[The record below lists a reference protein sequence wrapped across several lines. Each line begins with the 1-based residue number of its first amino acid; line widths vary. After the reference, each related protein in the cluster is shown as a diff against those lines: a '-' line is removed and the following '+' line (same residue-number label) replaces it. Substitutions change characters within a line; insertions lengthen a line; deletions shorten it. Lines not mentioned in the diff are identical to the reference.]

1 MGLLQRAFR
10 RRKHRGI
17 NTAAELPSDRNNGSG
32 FQRGRPKRRA
42 AAAQPSGLYRE
53 SGSDGGGEQ
62 SESEI
67 SAGLAQ
73 EAASS
78 DSTDGN
84 ELGRSRKR
92 GKAAQRRRTLRAA
105 VMPKQPARNTRHTGR
120 EAPGKYAEVELDAE
134 GASDSSPGDIDSQR
148 KDERAAL

>member
-10 RRKHRGI
+10 RGKQGGI
-17 NTAAELPSDRNNGSG
+17 NTAAELPSGRSNGNNI
-32 FQRGRPKRRA
+32 QRGRPKRRA

-62 SESEI
+62 SVSDI

-78 DSTDGN
+78 DSSDGN
-84 ELGRSRKR
+84 ELGQSRKR
-92 GKAAQRRRTLRAA
+92 GRAAQRRRPPRAA

-120 EAPGKYAEVELDAE
+120 EAPGKYAEVDLDSE
-134 GASDSSPGDIDSQR
+134 GASDSAAGAIASQR
-148 KDERAAL
+148 KDSRVSL